1 MVGPSRSQ
9 TLSDIT
15 PPTAHGNLRAGSI
28 TSTSIQMNWDPSTDD
43 VGVTAYDIYVN
54 GNKVSSLGNVN
65 TFTVFGLV
73 NGKTYTFAV
82 KARDFAGNISPF
94 SNQLAA
100 VPAFTSLTANYYTGT
115 WTTLPDFYA

>member
-28 TSTSIQMNWDPSTDD
+28 TSTSIQMNWDPATDD

-54 GNKVSSLGNVN
+54 GNKVSSVGNVN
-65 TFTVFGLV
+65 TFTVYNLV
-73 NGKTYTFAV
+73 NGQTYTFVV
-82 KARDFAGNISPF
+82 KARDFAGNSSPF

-100 VPAFTSLTANYYTGT
+100 TAVFSGLNFNYYTGS
-115 WTTLPDFYA
+115 WNNLP